1 MTDIKRWYAVHTK
14 PRWEKKVASLLNDMN
29 VTHYCPLNRVVRQ
42 WSDRKK
48 VVQEPLFKSYVFVQI
63 SDKEQ
68 SSVRR
73 VSGVMNYVYW
83 LGRPAVI
90 RDVEIEII
98 RQFLKEYSN
107 VQIERSTINVNDV
120 VRIIRGP
127 LLEQEGTVVLVKN
140 NKVKVA
146 LPSLGYVMSAEVEK
160 SDVEIIQY
168 TGK

>member
-1 MTDIKRWYAVHTK
+1 MTEIKRWYAVHTK
-14 PRWEKKVASLLNDMN
+14 PRWEKKVASLLDDIHI
-29 VTHYCPLNRVVRQ
+29 TRYCPLNRVVRQ

-48 VVQEPLFKSYVFVQI
+48 IIQEPLFKSYVFVQI
-63 SDKEQ
+63 SSKEHLA
-68 SSVRR
+68 VRK
-73 VSGVMNYVYW
+73 VDGVINFVYW
-83 LGRPAVI
+83 LGKPAII

-107 VQIERSTINVNDV
+107 VQIERSSINVNDV

-140 NKVKVA
+140 NRVKVA

-160 SDVEIIQY
+160 SDVEVIQHND
-168 TGK
+168 K